1 MKLKIGIPV
10 DHSGQNRAQ
19 ELAKVPTSRSRSKTA
34 VSFAAAEN
42 NEPAEAKNS
51 KDTVMSRVDRR
62 DVEGERER
70 EKESRAPKGRR
81 KDDGRMRRE
90 SGRKAQRG
98 KTGPRVQREE
108 QSTRCG

>member
-1 MKLKIGIPV
+1 M
-10 DHSGQNRAQ
+10 GQNRAH
-19 ELAKVPTSRSRSKTA
+19 ESAKVPTPRSRSKTA

-51 KDTVMSRVDRR
+51 KDTVMSRVDRIDLEWR
-62 DVEGERER
+62 R
-70 EKESRAPKGRR
+70 EKESCAQRGWK

-90 SGRKAQRG
+90 SGRKAQRE
-98 KTGPRVQREE
+98 KTGPRVQRNE